1 MTPFDT
7 RYFSVLLYDN
17 GTVSIIDTG
26 KIASVT
32 TEQASEYATTLFE
45 AGKVYFN
52 RFDSIAERL
61 KNHLLSKKA
70 KSGIG
75 KSWLYDQASEKWPIW
90 FYVYR

>member
-1 MTPFDT
+1 MTVTPFDT

-45 AGKVYFN
+45 AGKGYFK
-52 RFDSIAERL
+52 RL

-90 FYVYR
+90 FHV